1 MRNTPTAAVTEYR
14 PGERYT
20 LPTDTLAIGLAST
33 TDGHPRLEPMSKI
46 PEGAQIE
53 CCGEGLNERMLKV
66 RWRGKF
72 YFVFSQDLKAQGE
85 WTAQPACCQD

>member
-1 MRNTPTAAVTEYR
+1 MNNTQTTAVTEYR

-20 LPTDTLAIGLAST
+20 LPADTLAIGLAST

-53 CCGEGLNERMLKV
+53 CCGEGLSEQMLKV
-66 RWRGKF
+66 RWQGRF
-72 YFVFSQDLKAQGE
+72 YLVFSQDLKIQGE
-85 WTAQPACCQD
+85 WMAQPACCQD